1 VAAINEIA
9 KAAASATGIDD
20 GVTSGASTW
29 SSSKIGSEISGAISG
44 LVGGAGA
51 AAGVGPSSS
60 SGSPVS
66 GGSSGDTGISKT
78 AKEDYAKMP
87 APNANGKGWG
97 DMQATVME
105 AAKLTGTDPKEL
117 ATIMAIESGFNPNA
131 KSKTSSA
138 TGLNQFTS
146 ETWDEMMGKHAA
158 KFGID
163 PKTPPTDPR
172 ANAIMGGML
181 LKQNKSYL
189 KKTKSDVNL
198 TDAYMAHFLGAGG
211 ATEFNKLDDNSIPA
225 RSMPKAAKSN
235 QPIFFDRSGKPRTKA
250 EIYKLMENK
259 VNGALSQHGV
269 NIDGASS
276 GSSSSG
282 ETKPVSTTGA
292 IGTSTPTGVTSAVKG
307 PDSENTKAIRD
318 MQNNSGL
325 YKDTPKPTLPKA
337 VSIGNDTA
345 KGFESSDVSGVRAT
359 QALAGLAKRPDPV
372 PSFES
377 ARVNTSSQAMKQN
390 AGTVEDLLAR
400 SLAEHEKVA
409 QNTAKMVEL
418 LQAFNNPKEAGVGP
432 KGDAPPKV
440 TKPEESV
447 RSYSPDRTAK
457 LVSSSPVSLRH
468 NY

>member
-1 VAAINEIA
+1 
-9 KAAASATGIDD
+9 
-20 GVTSGASTW
+20 
-29 SSSKIGSEISGAISG
+29 
-44 LVGGAGA
+44 
-51 AAGVGPSSS
+51 
-60 SGSPVS
+60 
-66 GGSSGDTGISKT
+66 
-78 AKEDYAKMP
+78 
-87 APNANGKGWG
+87 
-97 DMQATVME
+97 
-105 AAKLTGTDPKEL
+105 
-117 ATIMAIESGFNPNA
+117 
-131 KSKTSSA
+131 
-138 TGLNQFTS
+138 
-146 ETWDEMMGKHAA
+146 
-158 KFGID
+158 
-163 PKTPPTDPR
+163 
-172 ANAIMGGML
+172 
-181 LKQNKSYL
+181 
-189 KKTKSDVNL
+189 
-198 TDAYMAHFLGAGG
+198 
-211 ATEFNKLDDNSIPA
+211 
-225 RSMPKAAKSN
+225 
-235 QPIFFDRSGKPRTKA
+235 
-250 EIYKLMENK
+250 MENK

-276 GSSSSG
+276 GSPSSG
-282 ETKPVSTTGA
+282 ETKPVSANATTGTTA
-292 IGTSTPTGVTSAVKG
+292 PTGVTSAVKG

-325 YKDTPKPTLPKA
+325 YKDTPKPVMPKA

-418 LQAFNNPKEAGVGP
+418 LQAFNNSKEASVGP